1 MEKTVKVGI
10 ISKEEFIA
18 RSIAIAKGEYKPAI
32 DEPKMWFESIKS
44 FAQLL
49 GDENQELLQIIDEME
64 PNNMKQLVE
73 RTGRKASNLSR
84 TLHSLEA
91 RGIIKLEKNG
101 KEVKPVAL
109 ATSFI
114 VEINKPKRKIA
125 SVRARAKTN
134 LSAISVRG
142 VSVPCVLAAE
152 KEFKAGKTLAK
163 GAKVTMNKE
172 AATSLKKKSCSK
184 VI

>member
-1 MEKTVKVGI
+1 MGKAVRVGI
-10 ISKEEFIA
+10 ISKDDFIA
-18 RSIAIAKGEYKPAI
+18 KTIAIAKGDYKPAI

-49 GDENQELLQIIDEME
+49 GDENQELLQIIDEVK
-64 PNNMKQLVE
+64 PDNMKQLVE
-73 RTGRKASNLSR
+73 MTGRKASNLSR

-101 KEVKPVAL
+101 NEVKPVAL

-125 SVRARAKTN
+125 PVMARAKNN
-134 LSAISVRG
+134 LSAI
-142 VSVPCVLAAE
+142 
-152 KEFKAGKTLAK
+152 K
-163 GAKVTMNKE
+163 GAARRQV
-172 AATSLKKKSCSK
+172 
-184 VI
+184 

>member
-1 MEKTVKVGI
+1 MGKAVRVGI
-10 ISKEEFIA
+10 ISKDDFIA
-18 RSIAIAKGEYKPAI
+18 RTIAIAKGEYRPAI

-49 GDENQELLQIIDEME
+49 GDENQELLQIIDEVK
-64 PNNMKQLVE
+64 PDNMKQLVE
-73 RTGRKASNLSR
+73 MTGRKASNLSR

-125 SVRARAKTN
+125 SVMARAKTS
-134 LSAISVRG
+134 LSAV
-142 VSVPCVLAAE
+142 
-152 KEFKAGKTLAK
+152 K
-163 GAKVTMNKE
+163 GAAGGHV
-172 AATSLKKKSCSK
+172 
-184 VI
+184 

>member
-1 MEKTVKVGI
+1 MGKIVTVGI
-10 ISKEEFIA
+10 ISKDEFIA
-18 RSIAIAKGEYKPAI
+18 RTIAIAKGEYKPSN

-49 GDENQELLQIIDEME
+49 GDENQDLLQIIDEIK
-64 PNNMKQLVE
+64 PNNIKQLVE

-109 ATSFI
+109 ATGFI
-114 VEINKPKRKIA
+114 VEMNKPKREIA
-125 SVRARAKTN
+125 SVMASAKTN
-134 LSAISVRG
+134 QRATSVRG
-142 VSVPCVLAAE
+142 ASAPCILATE
-152 KEFKAGKTLAK
+152 KGFKAGQTLAK
-163 GAKVTMNKE
+163 SARVSANKE
-172 AATSLKKKSCSK
+172 AAISLKKKSRSK
-184 VI
+184 VT